1 MNNQTDIHNNHISFI
16 RETVRQICHPVN
28 GLSKSFFPPPVLI
41 GDWKKCLDALYGW
54 VNIGIEQNIASIFH
68 ELKIGEVVP
77 SNQANM
83 DIYTFGFSTSE
94 IGKLLNFGESEKNYK
109 VIINYYS
116 FLRLIGIL
124 MNGQDE
130 EYCLKFNTS
139 LNTIFKDINPSTFW
153 LNFIISEETAQY
165 LKINNIG
172 EVIVKEGSRK
182 DNAMLKSKF
191 EKKEPALW
199 KNINNEIED
208 RIDNVDGYDE
218 EVEVDEYDEEVDEYD
233 ESEEVDEYDENKE
246 YVKDKTEINTD
257 DIKRYNEPIAPY
269 RLVMNNFTLLKLIL
283 YACSISNNINNIIND
298 NTNVYELMGGDDGD
312 FASLFGNLQF

>member
-1 MNNQTDIHNNHISFI
+1 MNNQTVILDNKIALL

-28 GLSKSFFPPPVLI
+28 GLSKSFFPPPILI
-41 GDWKKCLDALYGW
+41 GDWKKCLDSTYGW
-54 VNIGIEQNIASIFH
+54 VNIGIEQNIASVLY
-68 ELKIGEVVP
+68 ELKIGEVIP
-77 SNQANM
+77 DNSANM
-83 DIYTFGFSTSE
+83 DIYTFGFSTVE

-116 FLRLIGIL
+116 FLRLIDIL
-124 MNGQDE
+124 RNGQDK

-165 LKINNIG
+165 LKNNNIG

-191 EKKEPALW
+191 EKKEPAIW
-199 KNINNEIED
+199 KNIYNDI
-208 RIDNVDGYDE
+208 
-218 EVEVDEYDEEVDEYD
+218 DEEVDRY
-233 ESEEVDEYDENKE
+233 SEEFENNEDDEDDENNETYSDKYEQNDVSDNEKKE
-246 YVKDKTEINTD
+246 DFNDKTENNMED
-257 DIKRYNEPIAPY
+257 DIKRYNEPDAPY
-269 RLVMNNFTLLKLIL
+269 RLIMNNVTLLKLIL
-283 YACSISNNINNIIND
+283 YSCTISNNIND

-312 FASLFGNLQF
+312 FTSLFGNLQF